1 LRLGNRNYLGRPA
14 KPNYSKDVEGKI
26 TVNIRVN
33 ENGTVTSTSIGS
45 PTTISD
51 SEMRR
56 DAMSAANK
64 TRFTAG
70 KNIETGSITYNYKLE

>member
-1 LRLGNRNYLGRPA
+1 V
-14 KPNYSKDVEGKI
+14 D
-26 TVNIRVN
+26 
-33 ENGTVTSTSIGS
+33 ENGAVTSTSIGS

-56 DAMSAANK
+56 DAMSAAGK

-70 KNIETGSITYNYKLE
+70 KGVESGSITYNYRLE